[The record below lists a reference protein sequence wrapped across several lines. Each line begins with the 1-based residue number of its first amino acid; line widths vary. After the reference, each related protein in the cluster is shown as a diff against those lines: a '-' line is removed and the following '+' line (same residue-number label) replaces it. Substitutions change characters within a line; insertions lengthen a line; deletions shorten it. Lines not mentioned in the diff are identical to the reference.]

1 MQDIIEI
8 DGVWCVLSA
17 SWTGRRGVNDSELKE
32 VGKNSEQI

>member
-17 SWTGRRGVNDSELKE
+17 GRTGRRVNDSEPKE
-32 VGKNSEQI
+32 VRKNCEQI